1 MAVITKNNKGEI
13 MSNFEIMGEKFVV
26 LKKEYLDELLI
37 LLKSVF
43 VGEKLLKEKKTR
55 SFNEFLKSI
64 SKNENCSFPH
74 YSSI

>member
-1 MAVITKNNKGEI
+1 VGDLEIRGER
-13 MSNFEIMGEKFVV
+13 FVV

-55 SFNEFLKSI
+55 SFNEFLKSL
-64 SKNENCSFPH
+64 SKK
-74 YSSI
+74 

>member
-1 MAVITKNNKGEI
+1 MVVITKKSKGKI
-13 MSNFEIMGEKFVV
+13 LSNFEIMGEKFVV

-55 SFNEFLKSI
+55 SFDEFLRSF
-64 SKNENCSFPH
+64 SKK
-74 YSSI
+74 